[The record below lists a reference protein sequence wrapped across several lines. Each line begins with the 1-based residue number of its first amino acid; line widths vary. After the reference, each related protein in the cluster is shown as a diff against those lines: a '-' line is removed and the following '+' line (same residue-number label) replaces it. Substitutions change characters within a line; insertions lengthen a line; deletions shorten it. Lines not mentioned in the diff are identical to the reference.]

1 MTARRP
7 EPQSGMSALG
17 LTLAIAAAVGLLWG
31 CLIAYSDLRALA
43 HAGEWDDGRAL

>member
-1 MTARRP
+1 MTRI
-7 EPQSGMSALG
+7 L
-17 LTLAIAAAVGLLWG
+17 IAAAILAALYG